1 MPRVPGDVKD
11 SPLTVRSVLIKYL
24 LSCSASLVS
33 ETVTYPLDV
42 TKTRLQMIRSGGAI
56 LLPTFNQKRRPGMFS
71 VFWNIVRNEGV
82 LNLWSGVTPAIY
94 RHFVYTGFRMGF
106 YEVIRAAW
114 HDKEK
119 EKRFP
124 IWKSMISGLT
134 AGALAQFIAS
144 PTDLVK
150 VQMQMEGLRRLQGQ
164 PARFRNTWHAFST
177 FYRVNG
183 FRSLWTGWIPNCQRA
198 ALLNMADLATYD
210 RSKRILLGRGM
221 KDNALTH
228 ACCSAMSGLAAATV
242 STPADVIKTR
252 IMNQLKHSSGAVAD
266 GSYHYKGAFDC
277 LKHTIQNEGLMA
289 LYKGFLPTYIRM
301 APWSLTFWISYE
313 KIRYVTGVSSF

>member
-1 MPRVPGDVKD
+1 MPRIPGDGKD
-11 SPLTVRSVLIKYL
+11 SPLTLRSILIKYI

-42 TKTRLQMIRSGGAI
+42 TKTRLQMIRNAPQSSALSLRHTG
-56 LLPTFNQKRRPGMFS
+56 RPGMFS
-71 VFWNIVRNEGV
+71 VFFGIVKREGV
-82 LNLWSGVTPAIY
+82 LSLWNGVTPAIY
-94 RHFVYTGFRMGF
+94 RHFVYTGFRMGS
-106 YEVIRAAW
+106 YEVLRAKW
-114 HDKEK
+114 HDKER

-124 IWKSMISGLT
+124 IWKSMICGLT
-134 AGALAQFIAS
+134 AGAFAQFVAS

-164 PARFRNTWHAFST
+164 PTRFKNVWDAFSS

-210 RSKRILLGRGM
+210 RAKRILLGHGM
-221 KDNALTH
+221 SDNAFTH
-228 ACCSAMSGLAAATV
+228 ACSSAMSGFAAATV

-252 IMNQLKHSSGAVAD
+252 IMNQLRHSTDVAVNE
-266 GSYHYKGAFDC
+266 GYHYKGAFDC
-277 LKHTIQNEGLMA
+277 LRHTIRNEGFLA

-313 KIRYVTGVSSF
+313 KIRQITGISSF